1 MKKSRKVKKR
11 GMKPFTLIAI
21 AVFVLIAIMHVLRL
35 LLGWE
40 VILAGLA
47 VPMWVSVL
55 GLAVTAG
62 LALMVWR
69 EMRH

>member
-1 MKKSRKVKKR
+1 MKKSPKAKKH
-11 GMKPFTLIAI
+11 GSKPFTLIAI
-21 AVFVLIAIMHVLRL
+21 VLFAVIAVLHVLRL

-47 VPMWVSVL
+47 VPMWISVF
-55 GLAVTAG
+55 GLVVASG

-69 EMRH
+69 ELGK